1 MVNKKRIEDEI
12 KEIKF
17 LIDNDMLDLAEEK
30 LKKVNQFWDYNS
42 KKIQINLLN
51 RYLYEQK

>member
-30 LKKVNQFWDYNS
+30 LKTKE
-42 KKIQINLLN
+42 KELMEI
-51 RYLYEQK
+51 

>member
-51 RYLYEQK
+51 RYLDEQK